1 MRSPLAPRM
10 MTVSDSMPSYWFVWY
25 IHTPHSSDRESWLE
39 PMVLACPGL
48 HSIRHTE
55 GRAGPILPQTCT
67 RIKVRF
73 VSFRRWEYG
82 CVTRYERCAS
92 GLASGAL
99 QKRGWGAH
107 LGTQSEVFCSPVPRQ
122 VANDESGW
130 IRACALPGAR
140 EEPHARR

>member
-1 MRSPLAPRM
+1 MISPLAPRM

-55 GRAGPILPQTCT
+55 GHAGPILPQTCT

-73 VSFRRWEYG
+73 VSFRPWDHRF
-82 CVTRYERCAS
+82 VNSHQRCPS
-92 GLASGAL
+92 FLAS
-99 QKRGWGAH
+99 
-107 LGTQSEVFCSPVPRQ
+107 EP
-122 VANDESGW
+122 
-130 IRACALPGAR
+130 LP
-140 EEPHARR
+140 

>member
-1 MRSPLAPRM
+1 MISLLAPRM

-48 HSIRHTE
+48 RSMQPT
-55 GRAGPILPQTCT
+55 GGLTGPILPQTCT

-73 VSFRRWEYG
+73 VSFRRRGHW
-82 CVTRYERCAS
+82 CVTRHERCAS
-92 GLASGAL
+92 CLASGAL

-107 LGTQSEVFCSPVPRQ
+107 LGTQSEVFCSPAPCQ
-122 VANDESGW
+122 VTDDEWGR

-140 EEPHARR
+140 EEPHAWR